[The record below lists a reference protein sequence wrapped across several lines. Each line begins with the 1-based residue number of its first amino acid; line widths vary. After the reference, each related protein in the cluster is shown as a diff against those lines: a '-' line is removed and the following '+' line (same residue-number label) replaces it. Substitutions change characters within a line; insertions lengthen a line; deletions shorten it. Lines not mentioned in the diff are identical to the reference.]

1 MGIDFKEKNM
11 ISTEC
16 CKCIHEDVCALKS
29 IIKETETQAN
39 DSGLGCK
46 HPDVEVKIVCRKFR
60 NDEPLIKNI

>member
-1 MGIDFKEKNM
+1 M

-16 CKCIHEDVCALKS
+16 CKCIHKDVCALKS

-39 DSGLGCK
+39 ESRLGCK

-60 NDEPLIKNI
+60 NDEPLIK